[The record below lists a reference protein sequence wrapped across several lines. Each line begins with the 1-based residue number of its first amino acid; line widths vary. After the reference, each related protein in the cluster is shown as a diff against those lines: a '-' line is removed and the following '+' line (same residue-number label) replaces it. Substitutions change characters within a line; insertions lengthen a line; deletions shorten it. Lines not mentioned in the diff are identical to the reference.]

1 MTTGPIT
8 PPPFGDLKKLPVAY
22 QQWFQRIRDYTNQV
36 GTAIIP
42 WTQVSKAGSNLT
54 DLTTRNHNDLS
65 NIFGG
70 GTSDYYHLTQ
80 SQQSSLIALTTVS
93 SLATLNATQGYV
105 LCNASGGAFTV
116 NLPAASARKR
126 YHLKKI
132 DSSLNAITVTPNGA
146 DTIQGAGT
154 YSLILQY
161 NSVTIY
167 SDGTS
172 TWYIEA
178 TT

>member
-8 PPPFGDLKKLPVAY
+8 PPPYGDLKNLPISY
-22 QQWFQRIRDYTNQV
+22 QQWFQRIRDYTNQIAGAV
-36 GTAIIP
+36 IP
-42 WTQVSKAGSNLT
+42 WSQVSKAGSNLT
-54 DLTTRNHNDLS
+54 DLATRNHNDLT

-70 GTSDYYHLTQ
+70 ATSDYYHLTA
-80 SQQSSLIALTTVS
+80 SQHASLTALTTVS
-93 SLATLNATQGYV
+93 SLTTLNATHGYV
-105 LCNASGGAFTV
+105 LCNAASGAFTL
-116 NLPAASARKR
+116 NLPAASTRKR

-132 DSSLNAITVTPNGA
+132 DASANAITVTPNGA

-154 YSLILQY
+154 FSLNTQY
-161 NSVTIY
+161 KSITIY

-178 TT
+178 ST